1 MHAVVADVANGDA
14 AAAAVREAV
23 TRLGGLDVLFT
34 NSGGPPAG
42 LFESLDEAAWRK
54 AVDLLLFSTV
64 RMVKEALPSLTKSPQ
79 PRIVHLTSLTVKQPV
94 HGLVLS
100 NAVRAAVVG
109 LAKSLSQELAERQVL
124 VNVVAPG
131 IIDTERVRELDEAN
145 AAAQKRP
152 VEEVA
157 SERITT
163 IPLGRMGQAEEVA
176 NLVVFLA
183 SKRGELHHRHHH
195 RCRRWAD
202 PRRLIV
208 IAEAVTN
215 RLRHARLSLPAHAS
229 RPPRRRRRR
238 STPAGAAWTR
248 RASVRWPFLVVPG
261 YTPRLGWSRGLHPQ
275 AAARLEQAAVDV
287 AAGLASTI
295 IVAAARCTRPTTRR
309 C

>member
-1 MHAVVADVANGDA
+1 MHAVVADVAHGDA

-42 LFESLDEAAWRK
+42 LFENARGGRRGAR

-64 RMVKEALPSLTKSPQ
+64 RMVKEALPSLSKSPQ

-109 LAKSLSQELAERQVL
+109 LAKSLSQELAERKIL

-157 SERITT
+157 AERVKT
-163 IPLGRMGQAEEVA
+163 IPLGRMGQPEEVA
-176 NLVVFLA
+176 SLVVFLA
-183 SKRGELHHRHHH
+183 S
-195 RCRRWAD
+195 A
-202 PRRLIV
+202 
-208 IAEAVTN
+208 
-215 RLRHARLSLPAHAS
+215 
-229 RPPRRRRRR
+229 
-238 STPAGAAWTR
+238 
-248 RASVRWPFLVVPG
+248 RASYITG
-261 YTPRLGWSRGLHPQ
+261 STI
-275 AAARLEQAAVDV
+275 AVDG
-287 AAGLASTI
+287 GL
-295 IVAAARCTRPTTRR
+295 VRGV
-309 C
+309 

>member
-1 MHAVVADVANGDA
+1 MDLGLTDKRAFVAGSSSGIGRAVAAALLAEGAHVVINGRTADKLEQTRRELEAAHGPRVHAVVADLAHGDS

-42 LFESLDEAAWRK
+42 LFESLDEAAWRR
-54 AVDLLLFSTV
+54 AVDLLLLSTV
-64 RMVKEALPSLTKSPQ
+64 RMVKEALPSLLKSPQ

-109 LAKSLSQELAERQVL
+109 LAKSLSQELAERKVL

-157 SERITT
+157 AERVKA

-176 NLVVFLA
+176 SLVVFLA
-183 SKRGELHHRHHH
+183 S
-195 RCRRWAD
+195 A
-202 PRRLIV
+202 
-208 IAEAVTN
+208 
-215 RLRHARLSLPAHAS
+215 
-229 RPPRRRRRR
+229 
-238 STPAGAAWTR
+238 
-248 RASVRWPFLVVPG
+248 RASYMTG
-261 YTPRLGWSRGLHPQ
+261 NTI
-275 AAARLEQAAVDV
+275 AVDG
-287 AAGLASTI
+287 GLI
-295 IVAAARCTRPTTRR
+295 RGV
-309 C
+309 